1 MSLYVKDG
9 PAPSQGRVISDTI
22 GEDGWVRV
30 QWDTSSTNSY
40 RMGKDGKY
48 DLKLAEPHIPVETTD
63 DDYDMEEGMI

>member
-1 MSLYVKDG
+1 M
-9 PAPSQGRVISDTI
+9 
-22 GEDGWVRV
+22 RV